1 MIPVTCQGKPR
12 LQSVTSHACMKAC
25 QDEMKGGMNIHLF
38 DNLTT
43 AAWPFISNP
52 PHPLSTYAIPDFA
65 AFVLAKERSHSLT
78 DRRDKG
84 GHPVVKEIVFYGQMH
99 ISFLPN
105 RFKTNL
111 TLGGETLWWQG
122 NAAKMKVVHKSDVK
136 CAEFPFFFY

>member
-1 MIPVTCQGKPR
+1 MIISQPLLGLLSQTPPP
-12 LQSVTSHACMKAC
+12 
-25 QDEMKGGMNIHLF
+25 
-38 DNLTT
+38 
-43 AAWPFISNP
+43 PF
-52 PHPLSTYAIPDFA
+52 STYAIPDFA
-65 AFVLAKERSHSLT
+65 AFVLAKERSHSLA

-122 NAAKMKVVHKSDVK
+122 NAAKMKVVHKSDMK
-136 CAEFPFFFY
+136 CAEFPFFFTEQCVFIGATRWRSG